1 MKKTTIAIIF
11 LIMTIVMLMFQL
23 IKILNTEYEFCYQGT
38 CYYQKIGDYLQ
49 NKE

>member
-1 MKKTTIAIIF
+1 MKKTTIIIIF
-11 LIMTIVMLMFQL
+11 LIIVIITLAFQL